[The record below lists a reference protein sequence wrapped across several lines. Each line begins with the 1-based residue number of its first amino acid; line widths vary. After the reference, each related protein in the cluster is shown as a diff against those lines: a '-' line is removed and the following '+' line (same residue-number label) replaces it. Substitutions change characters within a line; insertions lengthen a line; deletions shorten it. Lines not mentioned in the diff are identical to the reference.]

1 MCLSISYSL
10 FQNSLQY
17 LVVVVR
23 SKGVSLALKELVLEF
38 NPVQSDRVK
47 EALKG
52 VHQHQYS

>member
-47 EALKG
+47 EALEG
-52 VHQHQYS
+52 VH